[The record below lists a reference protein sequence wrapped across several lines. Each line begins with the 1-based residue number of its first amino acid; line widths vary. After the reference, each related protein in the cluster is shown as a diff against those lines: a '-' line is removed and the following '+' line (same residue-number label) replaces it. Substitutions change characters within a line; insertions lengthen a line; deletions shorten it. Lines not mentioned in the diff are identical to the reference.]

1 MTEIAALKS
10 ALRKEL
16 FARRKAAH
24 AEAAAKAPEANAR
37 LLDLIGEAPGVVVS
51 GYMPIRSEIDPRPT
65 MTALAEAGVQL
76 CVPVIEGR
84 EQPLTFREWT
94 PESEMVDGPFGAAV
108 PKRGEWLEPQILIVP
123 LVGFDRAGSRLGY
136 GGGFYD
142 RTLAILR
149 EKKPVRAYG
158 FAYAAQEAEI
168 PVEDV
173 DQRIDGV
180 VTEAEVICTS
190 RQEGAAG

>member
-1 MTEIAALKS
+1 MTDIADLKS

-24 AEAAAKAPEANAR
+24 GEAAVKDRQANDR
-37 LLDLIGEAPGVVVS
+37 LLDLIGAAPGVVVS

-65 MTALAEAGVQL
+65 MTALAEAGVPL

-84 EQPLTFREWT
+84 EQPLIFREWT

-108 PKRGEWLEPQILIVP
+108 PKRGEWRDPQILIVP
-123 LVGFDRAGSRLGY
+123 LVGFDRTGARLGY

-142 RTLAILR
+142 RTLALLR
-149 EKKPVRAYG
+149 EKLPIRAYG
-158 FAYAAQEAEI
+158 LAYSAQEATI

-173 DQRIDGV
+173 DQRLDAV
-180 VTEAEVICTS
+180 VTEAEVIRTP
-190 RQEGAAG
+190 RFEGAAG